1 MYCRYFWLTLVLQLA
16 TQMRTHICNV
26 CRRDVAFFL
35 NSGGFRRGLQG
46 SGIWDFFFMKL
57 HQSKQPHSNSDWCL
71 TKTLPSPGSV
81 EEITSLVGLLRNL
94 SSLVSILCTWFY
106 TVLWLIFQEAFHKIF
121 LLPFC
126 ASWMTCLHFKG
137 DFPTGKMRM
146 WHTKYHLQEQ
156 AISVL

>member
-1 MYCRYFWLTLVLQLA
+1 MSAGEMLHFFWILVDSGE
-16 TQMRTHICNV
+16 V
-26 CRRDVAFFL
+26 CRGVAFGTFSL
-35 NSGGFRRGLQG
+35 
-46 SGIWDFFFMKL
+46 IMKL

-94 SSLVSILCTWFY
+94 SSLVSILCAWFY
-106 TVLWLIFQEAFHKIF
+106 TVLWLIFQEAFNIIF

-156 AISVL
+156 AISVP